1 MEYEKLGI
9 QLGRDTMRDLT
20 LIDKLQEYSIK
31 FTIIN
36 TDNGVDIIVFNFLE
50 FCKNIRSNMHLRIL
64 IWDSNYFYYAKI
76 IKNSKII
83 RWGNLN
89 EIFYSSRFN
98 LLFDKDF
105 TKIYYS
111 IPNIKTHYVTI
122 ENLDKDFIPIIENH
136 HSEFTIKDRDCI
148 LDGLHKGLFSENPR
162 FEKFLIE
169 FKFW

>member
-50 FCKNIRSNMHLRIL
+50 FCRNIKSNMHLRKL
-64 IWDSNYFYYAKI
+64 IGGSNYFYYAKI
-76 IKNSKII
+76 IKNDKII
-83 RWGNLN
+83 KWGNLN
-89 EIFYSSRFN
+89 EIFFSSRFN

-111 IPNIKTHYVTI
+111 IPYIKTHYVTI

-136 HSEFTIKDRDCI
+136 HSEFTIKDRDGI
-148 LDGLHKGLFSENPR
+148 LDGLRKGLFSENPK

>member
-9 QLGRDTMRDLT
+9 QLGRNTMRDLT

-50 FCKNIRSNMHLRIL
+50 LCRNIRSNMHLREL
-64 IWDSNYFYYAKI
+64 ISGVNYFYYAKI
-76 IKNSKII
+76 IKNNKII

-89 EIFYSSRFN
+89 EMFYNSKFN
-98 LLFDKDF
+98 LLFDRDF

-111 IPNIKTHYVTI
+111 IPSIKTHCITI
-122 ENLDKDFIPIIENH
+122 EKLDKDFIPIIENYH
-136 HSEFTIKDRDCI
+136 NEFTINFRDNI
-148 LDGLHKGLFSENPR
+148 FDGLYKGLFSENPK